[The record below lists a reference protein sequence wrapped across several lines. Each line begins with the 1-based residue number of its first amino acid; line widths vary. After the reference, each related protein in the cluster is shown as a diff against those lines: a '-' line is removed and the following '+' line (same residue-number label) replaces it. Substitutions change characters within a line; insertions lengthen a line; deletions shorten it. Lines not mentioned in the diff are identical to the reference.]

1 MSFAFHLRA
10 TRAGFAPKNI
20 AVVAG
25 INEWIKVLFLC
36 YVISRVKWV
45 KFYWRLD
52 FRQGLHLLWAERT
65 IGYFVTQ
72 YWNSFGVYS
81 QRLKCFLLTW
91 NKVVILVIH
100 YFSVFVGVIVG
111 VLLANPCTEEVRARS
126 FVVFVHSCVRTF
138 TGLFIQ
144 VCRKIFNSFKLASL
158 VWRILIFMICSLLC
172 F

>member
-1 MSFAFHLRA
+1 MGRENHRLLCNTISKQL
-10 TRAGFAPKNI
+10 G
-20 AVVAG
+20 G
-25 INEWIKVLFLC
+25 IQSEI
-36 YVISRVKWV
+36 
-45 KFYWRLD
+45 
-52 FRQGLHLLWAERT
+52 EM
-65 IGYFVTQ
+65 
-72 YWNSFGVYS
+72 
-81 QRLKCFLLTW
+81 FLLTW
-91 NKVVILVIH
+91 NKVVILAIH

-126 FVVFVHSCVRTF
+126 FVVFIRSCVPF

>member
-1 MSFAFHLRA
+1 MGRENHRLLCNTISKQL
-10 TRAGFAPKNI
+10 G
-20 AVVAG
+20 G
-25 INEWIKVLFLC
+25 IQSE
-36 YVISRVKWV
+36 
-45 KFYWRLD
+45 
-52 FRQGLHLLWAERT
+52 
-65 IGYFVTQ
+65 
-72 YWNSFGVYS
+72 
-81 QRLKCFLLTW
+81 

-126 FVVFVHSCVRTF
+126 FVVFVRSCVRTF

>member
-1 MSFAFHLRA
+1 MARENHRLLCNTISKQL
-10 TRAGFAPKNI
+10 G
-20 AVVAG
+20 G
-25 INEWIKVLFLC
+25 IQSEI
-36 YVISRVKWV
+36 
-45 KFYWRLD
+45 
-52 FRQGLHLLWAERT
+52 EM
-65 IGYFVTQ
+65 
-72 YWNSFGVYS
+72 
-81 QRLKCFLLTW
+81 FLLTW
-91 NKVVILVIH
+91 NKVVILAIH

-126 FVVFVHSCVRTF
+126 FVVFIRSCVRTF

>member
-1 MSFAFHLRA
+1 M
-10 TRAGFAPKNI
+10 
-20 AVVAG
+20 
-25 INEWIKVLFLC
+25 
-36 YVISRVKWV
+36 
-45 KFYWRLD
+45 
-52 FRQGLHLLWAERT
+52 
-65 IGYFVTQ
+65 
-72 YWNSFGVYS
+72 
-81 QRLKCFLLTW
+81 
-91 NKVVILVIH
+91 ILVIH

-158 VWRILIFMICSLLC
+158 VWRILVFMLCSLLC